1 VRLLLALLVLLN
13 LAAYLVWGMPPL
25 PGKASV
31 PERIVATQ
39 QTPQLQLLAE
49 RDGPT
54 TSSATDTSRSL
65 TEEPTVVGTAAVD
78 QLRARPPAI
87 CYTFGSM
94 PELLLAE
101 RVQVHLRT
109 RGYTTTLRV
118 EERRGELAGYWVLL
132 PPQPALEE
140 AQMRVDD
147 LRERG
152 IDSFVV
158 AEGTMLNA
166 VSLGYFPGRVT
177 AEQLQR
183 QIIAFGY
190 DAQLMLRYTQE
201 TTHWLDLDEAGSERF
216 DDATWRAVSEA
227 YPMLGRYVRDCG

>member
-1 VRLLLALLVLLN
+1 MRLLLALLVLLN
-13 LAAYLVWGMPPL
+13 LAAYLMWGMPPL

-31 PERIVATQ
+31 PVPVIESREA
-39 QTPQLQLLAE
+39 PELQLLAE
-49 RDGPT
+49 LD
-54 TSSATDTSRSL
+54 
-65 TEEPTVVGTAAVD
+65 GTANVPVEEAA
-78 QLRARPPAI
+78 QTRAADPKVAGKQTVESPRVRPPAI
-87 CYTFGSM
+87 CYTFGSL
-94 PELLLAE
+94 PDPLLAE

-109 RGYTTTLRV
+109 RGYTVTLRV
-118 EERRGELAGYWVLL
+118 EERRGDLAGYWVLL
-132 PPQPALEE
+132 SPQVSMEA

-158 AEGTMLNA
+158 TEGTMRNA

-183 QIIAFGY
+183 QINAFGY

-201 TTHWLDLDEAGSERF
+201 TIHWLDLDEAGSERF
-216 DDATWRAVSEA
+216 DDATWRTVSDA
-227 YPMLGRYVRDCG
+227 YPKLGRYVRDCG